1 MSARQ
6 LARTM
11 TKASVETGE
20 ASVHSAATI
29 AARLPILAGCLL
41 RADRGGRARGEPRH
55 AEKVA
60 AASEGALAVW
70 AEWQQL
76 MIRSVFRPPSPVALA
91 NDLVR
96 LSHKGGQAARRV
108 RGQRQAPRSP
118 ARLRLTAAGAGGVAA
133 GRVGGRAVAS
143 CAPSWR

>member
-1 MSARQ
+1 MRQ

-20 ASVHSAATI
+20 ASAHAAATI
-29 AARLPILAGCLL
+29 AARLPILAGFFFAPTAAAALEWN
-41 RADRGGRARGEPRH
+41 RACS
-55 AEKVA
+55 EKVA

-70 AEWQQL
+70 SEWQQL

-96 LSHKGGQAARRV
+96 LSHKGGQAARKRV
-108 RGQRQAPRSP
+108 RANAKRLSRRQGS
-118 ARLRLTAAGAGGVAA
+118 G
-133 GRVGGRAVAS
+133 
-143 CAPSWR
+143 